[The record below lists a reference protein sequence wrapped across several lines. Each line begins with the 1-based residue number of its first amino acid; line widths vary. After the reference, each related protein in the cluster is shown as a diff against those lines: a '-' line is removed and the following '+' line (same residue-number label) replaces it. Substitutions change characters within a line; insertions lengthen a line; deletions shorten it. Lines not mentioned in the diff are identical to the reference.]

1 MPRLHRVLPAPSL
14 CRLPRL
20 LFLLL
25 LLTAL
30 QWRTAET
37 ARAIDAQGLFQRTGP
52 SVVVVVGKNAAGR
65 DVSLGSGFYVED
77 TLVVTN
83 HHVVEKASR
92 VEIRQGQDAPV
103 PVRRIRALDKQNDL
117 ALLEVGKPG
126 TPLPLKTS
134 HPHVGEEILA
144 IGNPK
149 GLERTISPGIVSG
162 LRKDPQ
168 QRIRYQITAPI
179 SPGSSGGP
187 ILDAGGN
194 VIGLAT
200 FFVLDGQ
207 NLNFA
212 VPSLYVEQ
220 LLGGRGGGG
229 APAGSRAGKRIEVM
243 EDPSG
248 VITIK

>member
-1 MPRLHRVLPAPSL
+1 MPRLPLGPFP
-14 CRLPRL
+14 
-20 LFLLL
+20 LLL
-25 LLTAL
+25 LCLLTGLHCSLADV
-30 QWRTAET
+30 AHG
-37 ARAIDAQGLFQRTGP
+37 IDAQGLFQRSGP
-52 SVVVVVGKNAAGR
+52 SVVVVVGKDASGR
-65 DVSLGSGFYVED
+65 DISLGSGFYVQD

-83 HHVVEKASR
+83 NHVVERASR

-103 PVRRIRALDKQNDL
+103 PVKRIRARDKDNDL

-126 TPLPLKTS
+126 APLPLKTG
-134 HPHVGEEILA
+134 HPSVGEEVLA

-200 FFVLDGQ
+200 FFVMEGQ

-220 LLGGRGGGG
+220 LMSGRGG
-229 APAGSRAGKRIEVM
+229 AGSASPSRPAKRIEVR